1 MGKHLIVR
9 RFRIAIVGGWFL
21 VVLGAAADA
30 ASLEETVP
38 LRKQYNLVSAKI
50 DSLVR
55 AMESRD
61 VEALDTAKL
70 PDGSE
75 SLTLPDDAQ
84 VVAIFWADDE
94 AKVWI
99 NGHFVGETRLTPV
112 EVVVPGLYLKSE
124 NVIRARGWDTD
135 YVESGFLFGL
145 YLRQNG
151 VLHPIVVSDESWE
164 GVNGPVETITYA
176 HAMPD
181 IPQAE
186 VIWSQRTFGMVEMTV
201 RFDAGKVRRAG
212 LEGSD
217 SRFAGG
223 TPRKMSLHAFVA
235 ELSVLEAERERLRSE
250 LRRRATTLSMPRY
263 EGPPGQGSLTLGKV
277 GPLKEHVTKPVSEQ
291 VKRWSDQL
299 PPEQQAMVYPDRR
312 RLRGEGEATAEG
324 DRVVPAGGGGGPRHR
339 LPASQRSSESGA
351 R

>member
-1 MGKHLIVR
+1 
-9 RFRIAIVGGWFL
+9 
-21 VVLGAAADA
+21 
-30 ASLEETVP
+30 
-38 LRKQYNLVSAKI
+38 
-50 DSLVR
+50 
-55 AMESRD
+55 
-61 VEALDTAKL
+61 
-70 PDGSE
+70 
-75 SLTLPDDAQ
+75 
-84 VVAIFWADDE
+84 
-94 AKVWI
+94 
-99 NGHFVGETRLTPV
+99 
-112 EVVVPGLYLKSE
+112 
-124 NVIRARGWDTD
+124 
-135 YVESGFLFGL
+135 
-145 YLRQNG
+145 
-151 VLHPIVVSDESWE
+151 VVSDESWE
-164 GVNGPVETITYA
+164 GVDGPVETITYA

-324 DRVVPAGGGGGPRHR
+324 DRVVPAGGEEDRDIDYQPPSDRRNREPGTQDGRPGSAGGGGAGNGEEMGSGGSAGGGFAARASR
-339 LPASQRSSESGA
+339 LGLLIPTLILATYAIYATREWKRLSQP
-351 R
+351 